1 MAARSASRIP
11 VTPAPP
17 TLPPLLRDRWA
28 WLVPLALL
36 PTLWAARGTPLGT
49 PFADDFDFLDFS
61 LLRGNPSWLDGGGGG
76 LYWRPLARQLY
87 YAVLGPLML
96 EHPGVIAALHAL
108 GFVLAGLA
116 LYAVLRAVIGRPAAA
131 VAAGTPLMLDGA
143 RMVLAWPS
151 CAQELGA
158 LAGLS
163 LALLAVAR
171 GRWWLAALAA
181 AAALLCKET
190 AAAAVPLLA
199 LAPLP
204 ALAMRGRRW
213 RALAGA
219 GALLAAWWTVHAWVS
234 ARAAQLPIA
243 AVAPPEAAATAWP
256 VKLAWSSWRAL
267 RDGCNADLLAA
278 TPALAVLGL
287 AGALALIA
295 LAALAANVEGRERLR
310 RALPWVAW
318 GLAWFVLTAAP
329 SGQLYPA
336 WASYRA
342 LLPTVGLGVAMAAL
356 LGAYAGWSLAAL
368 VGLRLVAL
376 LAAPGA
382 PPRVA
387 EAWSDFGAAFDL
399 PRLARVQR
407 FVAETRRVLQGA
419 RPTLPRGAILVK
431 HVWPRMTDYAFE
443 EGKAFR
449 VWYRDTT
456 LRWASFED
464 LRRDRSL
471 PVEAI
476 LQYQPLRTPPMSMLA
491 PDAMRALLAGTD
503 SLRAGATTAGLA
515 LLDRAEALEPD
526 TSNAVFLAS
535 VQAKRALA
543 LLQVGR
549 VPEAETA
556 ATRALAHYADDPDAR
571 IVLADIAQARGD
583 RAGAVRRL
591 EEQLVRF
598 PGDAQARRR
607 LDGLTG
613 APPR

>member
-1 MAARSASRIP
+1 M
-11 VTPAPP
+11 
-17 TLPPLLRDRWA
+17 
-28 WLVPLALL
+28 
-36 PTLWAARGTPLGT
+36 
-49 PFADDFDFLDFS
+49 
-61 LLRGNPSWLDGGGGG
+61 
-76 LYWRPLARQLY
+76 
-87 YAVLGPLML
+87 
-96 EHPGVIAALHAL
+96 
-108 GFVLAGLA
+108 
-116 LYAVLRAVIGRPAAA
+116 
-131 VAAGTPLMLDGA
+131 
-143 RMVLAWPS
+143 
-151 CAQELGA
+151 
-158 LAGLS
+158 
-163 LALLAVAR
+163 
-171 GRWWLAALAA
+171 
-181 AAALLCKET
+181 
-190 AAAAVPLLA
+190 
-199 LAPLP
+199 
-204 ALAMRGRRW
+204 
-213 RALAGA
+213 
-219 GALLAAWWTVHAWVS
+219 
-234 ARAAQLPIA
+234 
-243 AVAPPEAAATAWP
+243 
-256 VKLAWSSWRAL
+256 KLAWSSWRAL

-310 RALPWVAW
+310 HALPWVAW

-571 IVLADIAQARGD
+571 IALADIAQARGD